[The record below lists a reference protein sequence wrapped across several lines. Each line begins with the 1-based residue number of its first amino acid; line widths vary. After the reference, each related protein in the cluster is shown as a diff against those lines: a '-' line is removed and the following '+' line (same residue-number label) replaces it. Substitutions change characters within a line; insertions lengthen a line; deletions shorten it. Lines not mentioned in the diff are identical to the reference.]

1 MIDFVTDAATVVS
14 LSIFS
19 ESRVARAEDASFV
32 VVTSPPRSLFS
43 SALDEGGIL
52 PLLHFTGRK
61 GSVRGIMGCFCL
73 FVFGIFEDCD
83 LMSVTLCL

>member
-1 MIDFVTDAATVVS
+1 MIDFVTDAAAVVS

-43 SALDEGGIL
+43 SALDEGIL

-61 GSVRGIMGCFCL
+61 GSVQGIMGCFCW

-83 LMSVTLCL
+83 LMAVTLCL

>member
-43 SALDEGGIL
+43 SALDEGESCLCCISQGEKEAFKEL
-52 PLLHFTGRK
+52 WVVF
-61 GSVRGIMGCFCL
+61 VCL
-73 FVFGIFEDCD
+73 F
-83 LMSVTLCL
+83 SVYLKIAT